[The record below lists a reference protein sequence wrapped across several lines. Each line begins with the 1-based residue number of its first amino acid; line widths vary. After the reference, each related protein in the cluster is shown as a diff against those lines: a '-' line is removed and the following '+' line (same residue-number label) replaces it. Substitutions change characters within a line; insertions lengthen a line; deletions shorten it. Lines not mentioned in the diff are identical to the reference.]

1 MSKPKTFTAS
11 DLMALELPDPRPA
24 VRGLIPEGLT
34 LLAGKPKTG
43 KSWLALQIALA
54 VAADETPLEFSGRG

>member
-1 MSKPKTFTAS
+1 MTKPQTFTAT
-11 DLMALELPDPRPA
+11 DLMALELPNPRPA
-24 VRGLIPEGLT
+24 VQGLIPEGLT

-54 VAADETPLEFSGRG
+54 VAADETPMEFSSRG